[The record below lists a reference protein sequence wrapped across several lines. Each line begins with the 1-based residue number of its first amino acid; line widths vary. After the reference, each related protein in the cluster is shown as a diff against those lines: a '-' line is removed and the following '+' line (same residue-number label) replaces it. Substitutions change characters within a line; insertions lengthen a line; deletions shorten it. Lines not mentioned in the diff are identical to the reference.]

1 MTVVES
7 LLLTILILTCVYATY
22 TDFKTGLIYNKSL
35 LISGA
40 AVIILDIIYYVFFQ
54 KELIGGFLLNVAV
67 IALFS
72 ILLYAYSFWGAGD
85 SKLMMLS
92 SLAIPARFYASD
104 MYNLPLITVIV
115 QTFSIAFAYLII
127 ESVILGIIKKNFFT
141 ISKHIT
147 AQSMKNILKSY
158 FLSYVYI
165 LLFNFAFQILLK
177 YNEEISPYIIPLLNF
192 FVVFTVL
199 NFNFF
204 KKIYVIGF
212 AAITDVVLMIIL
224 KKSMVSA
231 MPPLWNLVLIT
242 VVLIFRCLA
251 EKYNYKT
258 ISASKIT
265 KGMIL
270 SISTVMSF
278 NLQKIKGLPQATTED
293 FRSKLTEEEAEAIR
307 KWSGSQKSEQEI
319 MIVRKFPFAIFI
331 TLGIVIFLVLRMWIS

>member
-40 AVIILDIIYYVFFQ
+40 AVILLDIIYYGFFQ
-54 KELIGGFLLNVAV
+54 RELIGGFLLNVAV

-85 SKLMMLS
+85 SKLMMLG

-104 MYNLPLITVIV
+104 VYNLPLITVIV
-115 QTFSIAFAYLII
+115 QTFSIAFVYLIA
-127 ESVILGIIKKNFFT
+127 ESIILGIIKKNFFT
-141 ISKHIT
+141 VSKHIT
-147 AQSMKNILKSY
+147 AQSLKNILKSY

-165 LLFNFAFQILLK
+165 LLFNFAFQMILR
-177 YNEEISPYIIPLLNF
+177 YNEEISPYIFPLLNF

-204 KKIYVIGF
+204 KKIYVIGA
-212 AAITDVVLMIIL
+212 AAIADVVLMIIL
-224 KKSMVSA
+224 KRSIASA

-258 ISASKIT
+258 ISASKAT

-270 SISTVMSF
+270 SISTVMNF

-293 FRSKLTEEEAEAIR
+293 FHSKLTEDEAEAIR
-307 KWSGSQKSEQEI
+307 KWSEGQKSDQEI
-319 MIVRKFPFAIFI
+319 TIVRKFPFAIFI
-331 TLGIVIFLVLRMWIS
+331 TLGIGIFLGLRMWMS